1 MGFVGMECLRVLPPR
16 GQDAY
21 KIQMKVQDPM
31 ADRTPQIHGA
41 KNQTAQAARAGRLEL
56 VEGVKSLA
64 SLNPKICGACETRM
78 MVQDQIE
85 GKAHST

>member
-16 GQDAY
+16 GQDAD

-31 ADRTPQIHGA
+31 VDRTRRAHGV
-41 KNQTAQAARAGRLEL
+41 KNQMSQAARAGRLEL

-64 SLNPKICGACETRM
+64 SLNPKICGARETRM
-78 MVQDQIE
+78 IVQDQIE
-85 GKAHST
+85 G